1 MGGVL
6 AAGGTCTGPSA
17 YRTEETGAHTLGTS
31 TGLNIFT
38 TRDASYMLM
47 LMDMSSC
54 IHTPLASLVLPTF
67 LSLLVELQLEHRA
80 VVQRLDGSA
89 IVVHTLHLA
98 QRLAE
103 ALDLGL
109 HRHRRGG

>member
-1 MGGVL
+1 MNGRCPQAQRGVHVADRERRRVL
-6 AAGGTCTGPSA
+6 
-17 YRTEETGAHTLGTS
+17 HLGTS
-31 TGLNIFT
+31 TGINSFT
-38 TRDASYMLM
+38 TRGASYMLM

-89 IVVHTLHLA
+89 IVVHPLHFA

>member
-1 MGGVL
+1 M
-6 AAGGTCTGPSA
+6 
-17 YRTEETGAHTLGTS
+17 RTV
-31 TGLNIFT
+31 
-38 TRDASYMLM
+38 RD
-47 LMDMSSC
+47 
-54 IHTPLASLVLPTF
+54 TPLASLVLPTF

-89 IVVHTLHLA
+89 IVVHPLHLA

>member
-1 MGGVL
+1 MGGVRS
-6 AAGGTCTGPSA
+6 GGYM
-17 YRTEETGAHTLGTS
+17 YRTVRWRIRVLHSGPPLALIFLPLGTPP
-31 TGLNIFT
+31 TC
-38 TRDASYMLM
+38 
-47 LMDMSSC
+47 SC
-54 IHTPLASLVLPTF
+54 SWTCHHAYALGVTLLPTF